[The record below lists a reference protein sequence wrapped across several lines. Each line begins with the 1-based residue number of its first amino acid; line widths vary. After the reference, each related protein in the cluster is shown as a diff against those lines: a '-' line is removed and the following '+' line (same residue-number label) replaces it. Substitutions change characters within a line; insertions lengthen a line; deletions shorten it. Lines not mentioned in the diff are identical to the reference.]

1 MQTRIVYTSSL
12 CPDAVFT
19 VLEIIKRMGWSHD
32 EPDENGDILVSIP
45 AEDEHLFDFLDNCL
59 FG

>member
-19 VLEIIKRMGWSHD
+19 ALEIIKRMGWSHD
-32 EPDENGDILVSIP
+32 ENGDILVSIP
-45 AEDEHLFDFLDNCL
+45 TEDEHLFDFLDNCL

>member
-12 CPDAVFT
+12 CSDAVFT
-19 VLEIIKRMGWSHD
+19 ALEIIKRMGWSHD
-32 EPDENGDILVSIP
+32 ATDENGDILVSIP